1 MKKAGGAGDLSFR
14 GRVLAAVKEL
24 GPDGEPVDRRALW
37 EHLGLATAK
46 AHSRLAVDLSRL
58 ATQGRITRHEGGS
71 VSLVETAKPLLK
83 KEVMWR
89 VLRGKRLVTATELA
103 ALAQV
108 SLGHAKNYFA
118 SLQRLGLV
126 QNLNP
131 LGKAGR
137 YRLLRDPGPEMPR
150 DDMNE
155 ARRQFRLRKREALAA
170 LDAAFATVAGDC
182 PGQGEGLRAIAE
194 ARLAVSRMEEE

>member
-1 MKKAGGAGDLSFR
+1 MRKAGGAGDLSFR

-24 GPDGEPVDRRALW
+24 GPNGEPVDRRALW
-37 EHLGLATAK
+37 ERLKLATPRE
-46 AHSRLAVDLSRL
+46 HNRLAVDLSRL

-71 VSLVETAKPLLK
+71 VSLVETADPLLK

-89 VLRGKRLVTATELA
+89 VLRGKRLVTASELA

-108 SLGHAKNYFA
+108 SPANAKNYLD

-126 QNLNP
+126 KNLSP
-131 LGKAGR
+131 RGQAGR
-137 YRLLRDPGPEMPR
+137 YRLLRDPGPGMPR
-150 DDMNE
+150 DDLNE
-155 ARRQFRLRKREALAA
+155 RKRHFWLKKKTALEA